1 MKELCDSFGIEKR
14 RSSPY
19 HPEGD
24 GLAERTIQTVKQLLR
39 CKLQDR
45 QMETE
50 QWPIVLSEVRSNY
63 NSLPNNSTKF
73 EPNELM
79 FGVRFRA
86 QAGVSLGDPAE
97 TAEQTVGPREHSEE
111 TQFRLA
117 QLHQRAM
124 QNSSE
129 ARGSSKLYYDQGKKD
144 SDVRA
149 GDYVYLRKE
158 VRNSSLDLLYDGPF
172 LVIDRRG
179 VNVLLKMEGGDQTV
193 HLNRCK
199 KCVNG
204 EQTSDAVRT
213 SAAPSIA
220 SGTPGTSDDAAAAAE
235 DLPQPQEPVT
245 SRGGESGET
254 SRGVVM
260 NYLSPTVT
268 DRGNIG
274 ELGDNVQPRAGP
286 ERRYPSRIRRQP
298 QFLIF

>member
-1 MKELCDSFGIEKR
+1 MPHLPLTPGAAT
-14 RSSPY
+14 
-19 HPEGD
+19 G
-24 GLAERTIQTVKQLLR
+24 
-39 CKLQDR
+39 
-45 QMETE
+45 
-50 QWPIVLSEVRSNY
+50 PIVLSEVRSNY

-86 QAGVSLGDPAE
+86 PAGVSLGDPAE
-97 TAEQTVGPREHSEE
+97 TAKQTVGPREHSEE

-129 ARGSSKLYYDQGKKD
+129 ARSSSKLYYDQGKKD

-158 VRNSSLDLLYDGPF
+158 VRNSSLDLLYHGPF

-220 SGTPGTSDDAAAAAE
+220 GGTPGTSDDAAAAAE

-254 SRGVVM
+254 SRGVVL
-260 NYLSPTVT
+260 NYLSPTVA
-268 DRGNIG
+268 DRDNIG

-298 QFLIF
+298 QFLRF